1 MAYTVVQVVNT
12 PILATK
18 FLHLKHLFIDVV
30 SGLSFSPSYDYF
42 SLVSFLLASPSLETL
57 YLNVRP
63 MFIRYILQIKGS

>member
-1 MAYTVVQVVNT
+1 MIYTVVQVVNT

-18 FLHLKHLFIDVV
+18 FLYLKHLYIYVS

-57 YLNVRP
+57 NLNVRP
-63 MFIRYILQIKGS
+63 MFHSLHPAN